1 MHVENFMPHS
11 NPDSESDPMKLHPA
25 CVLFDLDGTLVDT
38 APDLAYAANQVRI
51 EQGLAPLPI
60 GDYRSSAS
68 GGARGML
75 KVALDVEPER
85 ADYPALKNG
94 FLTHYRAHLAHDSR
108 LFPGVADLLQRLQR
122 NGIRWGIVTN
132 KVRSLTQ
139 PLIDALD
146 LQRQAA
152 CVVCGD
158 CTPNPKPAPD
168 PILLAARQSGV
179 AVRDCIYVGDDLRD
193 IQAGAAAGMRTV
205 AAAWGY
211 LGLHP
216 NPHDWNA
223 DVVVDTP
230 AELLELIELR
240 RAA

>member
-1 MHVENFMPHS
+1 MSQPKTET
-11 NPDSESDPMKLHPA
+11 MKLHPA

-38 APDLAYAANQVRI
+38 APDLAYAANQVRV
-51 EQGLAPLPI
+51 EHGLTALPV

-75 KVALDVEPER
+75 KVALDVEPDTLGY
-85 ADYPALKNG
+85 AALKDS
-94 FLTHYRAHLAHDSR
+94 FLQHYRSHLAHDSC
-108 LFPGVADLLQRLQR
+108 LFPGVADLLLRLQH

-132 KVRSLTQ
+132 KVGSLTQ
-139 PLIDALD
+139 PLVQALD
-146 LQRQAA
+146 LVRNAS
-152 CVVCGD
+152 CIVSGD

-168 PILLAARQSGV
+168 PILLAARQSGF
-179 AVRDCIYVGDDLRD
+179 APRDCIYVGDDLRD

-223 DVVVDTP
+223 DIVVETP
-230 AELLELIELR
+230 AELFEMIELR

>member
-1 MHVENFMPHS
+1 MSDLP
-11 NPDSESDPMKLHPA
+11 SDPMKLHPA

-51 EQGLAPLPI
+51 EQGLTPLPVS
-60 GDYRSSAS
+60 DYRSSAS

-75 KVALDVEPER
+75 KVALDIEPEHVGYAER
-85 ADYPALKNG
+85 KES
-94 FLTHYRAHLAHDSR
+94 FLHHYRSHLAHDSR

-122 NGIRWGIVTN
+122 HGIRWGIVTN
-132 KVRSLTQ
+132 KVSSLTQ

-146 LQRQAA
+146 LRRQAA
-152 CVVCGD
+152 CIVCGD

-168 PILLAARQSGV
+168 PILLAAQQSGF
-179 AVRDCIYVGDDLRD
+179 AARDCIYVGDDLRD

-216 NPHDWNA
+216 NPHDWSA

-230 AELLELIELR
+230 AELFEMIDLR

>member
-1 MHVENFMPHS
+1 
-11 NPDSESDPMKLHPA
+11 MKLQPA

-51 EQGLAPLPI
+51 EQGLQPLAVN
-60 GDYRSSAS
+60 DYRSSAS

-75 KVALDVEPER
+75 KVALEIEPDN
-85 ADYPALKNG
+85 ADYPALKDS
-94 FLTHYRAHLAHDSR
+94 FLQHYRSHLAHDSC
-108 LFPGVADLLQRLQR
+108 LFPGVADMLQRLSR

-132 KVRSLTQ
+132 KVGSLTQ
-139 PLIDALD
+139 PLLDALD
-146 LQRQAA
+146 LRQQAA
-152 CVVCGD
+152 SIVCGD

-168 PILLAARQSGV
+168 PILLAAQQSGF

-230 AELLELIELR
+230 TELIEMIELR